1 MAEELPLKGVVTL
14 EVSDEEMSRVARLLS
29 GDVTANVAT
38 PDLASGGGSAIAPGA
53 GEASVVG
60 VELAA
65 LTSAINRLIAVLPVA
80 VRSIG
85 ATLGG
90 PGSRAP
96 SNLPTLPG
104 QPTRPSPGQ
113 PLGLVAALWADLKR
127 AVSGLGRTIVPNTSG
142 IVGARVG
149 GLVGSVTSAPL
160 PVKAAALAAGAFVAT
175 PLLAGLFG
183 RLSQGRLDRLVGSAS
198 EFSPQLATIG
208 VLRQQG
214 EIQRAQIRGAIA
226 GQSGI
231 GLQAETNKL
240 LANLTTIVSPI
251 TGAVND
257 VLRFLTSILNAI
269 LGPVAKLLRQ
279 LVGAQTNPAPALFD
293 RLIQE
298 LGGSKVFP

>member
-14 EVSDEEMSRVARLLS
+14 EISDEEMSRVARVLS
-29 GDVTANVAT
+29 GEATAATAT
-38 PDLASGGGSAIAPGA
+38 PERPSGGGSAIVPSS
-53 GEASVVG
+53 GEATVVG

-80 VRSIG
+80 ARSIG
-85 ATLGG
+85 ANLGV

-96 SNLPTLPG
+96 SSVPALPG
-104 QPTRPSPGQ
+104 QPVRGSTGQ
-113 PLGLVAALWADLKR
+113 PMGLVAALGADLKR
-127 AVSGLGRTIVPNTSG
+127 AVSGLGRTIAPNTSG

-160 PVKAAALAAGAFVAT
+160 PVKAAALAAGAFVAS
-175 PLLAGLFG
+175 PLLAGLLG
-183 RLSQGRLDRLVGSAS
+183 RVSQGRLDRLVGSAS

-214 EIQRAQIRGAIA
+214 EIERAQIRGAIA

-251 TGAVND
+251 VAAVND

-269 LGPVAKLLRQ
+269 LGPIAKALRL
-279 LVGAQTNPAPALFD
+279 LVGAQTNTAPMLFD